1 MGSATVLRLRDL
13 VVRFGSEAGLQPVSL
28 EVGGGELLA
37 LVGASG
43 AGKTTLLKAV
53 AGLAACASGKV
64 EIGGGDVTHVPAE
77 KRSAV
82 YLRQSPVLFP
92 HLSVF
97 ENVAFPLRV
106 RRVRGAEIG
115 GRVEQALSAVRL
127 DGMGGRR
134 TTTLSGGQS
143 QRVALA
149 RAIVARPR
157 VLLLDEPLSAL
168 DPSLREEM
176 RQSILDVLREYAP
189 GVLMVTHDLD
199 EAGLL
204 ADRIG
209 VLIDRRLAQVDTPA
223 KLFSRP
229 ESLAVARFLGFANRL
244 RGQVTDDGIFA
255 SPLGRIPAGDRL
267 PNGPA
272 VAVFRA
278 DAVRANPT
286 GERGGRVISL
296 LFRAHQTAAV
306 LDIAGER
313 IEMVVDPIDPPAV
326 GQEICISIDP
336 LRVRIFPDRDPD
348 FAPPA
353 RDWR

>member
-1 MGSATVLRLRDL
+1 MDSVAALRLRDL
-13 VVRFGSEAGLQPVSL
+13 VVRFGSETGLQPVSL
-28 EVGGGELLA
+28 EVRGGELLV

-43 AGKTTLLKAV
+43 AGKTTLLKAI
-53 AGLAACASGKV
+53 AGLTACESGEV
-64 EIGGGDVTHVPAE
+64 EIGGIAVTRVPAE

-106 RRVRGAEIG
+106 RRVRPAEIRE
-115 GRVEQALSAVRL
+115 RVEQALSAVRL
-127 DGMGGRR
+127 DALGGRR

-168 DPSLREEM
+168 DPNLREEM
-176 RQSILDVLREYAP
+176 RQSILDVVQEYGP
-189 GVLMVTHDLD
+189 GVLMVTHDLG

-204 ADRIG
+204 GDRIG
-209 VLIDRRLAQVDTPA
+209 VLIDRRLAQIDDPA
-223 KLFSRP
+223 TLFSRP
-229 ESLAVARFLGFANRL
+229 KSLAVARFLGFANRL
-244 RGQVTDDGIFA
+244 RGRVRNDGTFTSQI
-255 SPLGRIPAGDRL
+255 GRIPCSDTL
-267 PNGPA
+267 PPGPA

-278 DAVRANPT
+278 DAVSPGAD
-286 GERGGRVISL
+286 ERSCGRVISL

-306 LDIAGER
+306 LDAAGVR
-313 IEMVVDPIDPPAV
+313 IEMVVDPLHPPAV
-326 GQEICISIDP
+326 GEEICISVDAR
-336 LRVRIFPDRDPD
+336 RVMIFPD
-348 FAPPA
+348 
-353 RDWR
+353 